1 MEFVKSEI
9 VKLKD
14 FAGVIESGLM
24 QSQRRQ
30 DYERQDTIGT
40 LDSLIT
46 AEDISLYGRGQRGEV
61 HHLRTFDGPG
71 DDLPLQSSLYLPGER
86 MRWNVGCSLP
96 LRRLQEAVRQ

>member
-24 QSQRRQ
+24 RSQRRH

-46 AEDISLYGRGQRGEV
+46 AEDLSLYHSCRDKNWADVINMGASAGHRGSLGDTLASHQRYWGE
-61 HHLRTFDGPG
+61 L
-71 DDLPLQSSLYLPGER
+71 
-86 MRWNVGCSLP
+86 
-96 LRRLQEAVRQ
+96 